1 MSNFATALK
10 DEIRRLARKEI
21 KAQTASTNKAVAQ
34 YRREITNLKRQ
45 VREQEKLIA
54 ALSGK
59 AVTRKT
65 NGVVRKDLDLGEEGQ
80 RFSAKSVKS
89 QRRRAGLSAAD
100 YAKLVGVTPLT
111 IYNWENGKS
120 RPRKEQFAALTAIRG
135 MGKREARARL
145 AEITGEPPTSRPRR
159 KRTEA

>member
-1 MSNFATALK
+1 MSNFATSLK
-10 DEIRRLARKEI
+10 EEIRRVARKEI
-21 KAQTASTNKAVAQ
+21 KAQTASTTKAVAQ
-34 YRREITNLKRQ
+34 YRREIANLKRQ
-45 VREQEKLIA
+45 VRDQEKLLA
-54 ALSGK
+54 SLSGR
-59 AVTRKT
+59 AVAPKS
-65 NGVVRKDLDLGEEGQ
+65 NGVVRKDLDLGDDGL

-145 AEITGEPPTSRPRR
+145 AEITGQSPTSRPRR
-159 KRTEA
+159 KRAEA